1 MQRRPLATLVALAT
15 VLAVTVAPAAAGE
28 EESAGRLGTGYV
40 LPVGAPPLPKDVT
53 AYGWIVADLDSGEV
67 LGAKDPHWRLAPAS
81 TLKTLTALTVI
92 PRLDKQAWVTARFED
107 VNVEGS
113 KVGLVENG
121 RYTVQELLTALMTVS
136 GNDAANVL
144 AAAVGGQQK
153 TVELMAEEAERIGAV
168 DTVPRNPSGL
178 DADGQVS
185 SPYDLALIAREGM
198 KLKDFRW
205 YASVRRS
212 SIAAPGGKRFEIYNH
227 NRLITRGFDGALGI
241 KNGYTSKAKASF
253 VGAAE
258 RDGTRLVVAVMRA
271 KPQAWQEAADLLDWG
286 FAVAGRQSPVGQL
299 VEPTDEADGE
309 EREPDEAVAAE
320 PPDEAV
326 AAGPPADAAPA
337 AEAAADRAEASA
349 ERSAGVADPGPG
361 LLGQV
366 LRVVMGTV
374 LILAAAVVALRV
386 RAVRRRQ
393 ARLRAR
399 QLSRVPVPPL

>member
-1 MQRRPLATLVALAT
+1 MPRRRLATLLALLT
-15 VLAVTVAPAAAGE
+15 GLALLVAPAHAGE
-28 EESAGRLGTGYV
+28 DGDGRLGTGYA
-40 LPVGAPPLPKDVT
+40 LPVGAPPLPPDIT

-81 TLKTLTALTVI
+81 TLKTLTALALI
-92 PRLDKQAWVTARFED
+92 PRLDKDAWVTARFDD

-113 KVGLVENG
+113 KVGLVEDG
-121 RYTVQELLTALMTVS
+121 RYTVQELFTALMIVS

-144 AAAVGGQQK
+144 ASAVGGQAK
-153 TVELMAEEAERIGAV
+153 AVELMAEEAERIGAV

-198 KLKDFRW
+198 KLDDFRW

-212 SIAAPGGKRFEIYNH
+212 SMAAPGGKRFEIYNH
-227 NRLITRGFDGALGI
+227 NRLITRGYDGALGI

-271 KPQAWQEAADLLDWG
+271 KPQAWQEAAALLDWG
-286 FAVAGRQSPVGQL
+286 FAVSGRHSPVGQL
-299 VEPTDEADGE
+299 VEPSEDNDAE
-309 EREPDEAVAAE
+309 EREPVAAVAAE
-320 PPDEAV
+320 PP
-326 AAGPPADAAPA
+326 AGAPA
-337 AEAAADRAEASA
+337 AEARREPVV
-349 ERSAGVADPGPG
+349 ERSAGVGDPGPG
-361 LLGQV
+361 LLGRL
-366 LRVVMGTV
+366 LRGLLWTV
-374 LILAAAVVALRV
+374 LVLGAAVVALRV

-399 QLSRVPVPPL
+399 RAALPPI